1 MTAIR
6 ETIIAAVDT
15 ALWATSAL
23 EVERMPSGDP
33 ALFPALHI
41 HDDGQSQLEAEAFA
55 SRFTLAL
62 SIEGFVEGSGGAAAH
77 AALNALHAQAVQAIC
92 ALENPAANIEAIE
105 PGDLRV
111 AVAALSSARRLAF
124 SQDFAITF
132 AHRRGDPETL

>member
-6 ETIIAAVDT
+6 ETILAAVEA
-15 ALWATSAL
+15 ALTATSAQ

-33 ALFPALHI
+33 ARFPALHI
-41 HDDGQSQLEAEAFA
+41 HDDGQSQLETEAFA

-92 ALENPAANIEAIE
+92 ALENPAANIEAVE